1 MIKKLLIAN
10 RGEIAVRVIRAAK
23 ELGIKTVAIY
33 SEVDKDCLHTILADE
48 KICIGPGPA
57 TESYLSIPN
66 IISACEATGADAIHP
81 GYGFLSENTYF
92 AEVCEACNITFVG
105 PSKESI
111 EKMGDKIEAKRIA
124 KKAGVPVVPGIEEEI
139 KDPDD
144 PELIKEV
151 KKIGFPV
158 IIKAALGG
166 GGKGM
171 RIVNSEESLKIALLT
186 AMEESKKAFGSDKV
200 YIEKYIEEPKHI
212 EIQILADKKGNIVY
226 FPERDCSIQR
236 RHQKLI
242 EESPCPMID
251 EKLRKKI
258 GRAAAKL
265 AEEINYYSAGTVEF
279 IMDKKGNFY
288 FMEMNTRIQVEH
300 PVTEL
305 VSVVKGK
312 RGLDLVKEQILIAS
326 GEKIKFS
333 SEDIAIGGHSIECRI
348 NAEDPDKDF
357 LPSPGKIENLILPG
371 GNGVRID
378 THIYSGYTIP
388 TFYDSLIAKLIV
400 IGSNRQEAIRKM
412 LRALDEFKISGI
424 KTTIPFH
431 KKVLQTQA
439 FMEGD
444 VYTNFLQ
451 KYIYEQI

>member
-10 RGEIAVRVIRAAK
+10 RGEIAVRIIRTCK

-33 SEVDKDCLHTILADE
+33 SEADKDCLHTILADE
-48 KICIGPGPA
+48 KICIGPGPS

-66 IISACEATGADAIHP
+66 IISACEATGADAVHP
-81 GYGFLSENTYF
+81 GYGFLAENAHF
-92 AEVCEACNITFVG
+92 AEVCELCNLVFVG

-111 EKMGDKIEAKRIA
+111 EKMGDKIEAKKIA
-124 KKAGVPVVPGIEEEI
+124 KKAGVPIVPGIEEEI

-144 PELIKEV
+144 PQLLKEIR
-151 KKIGFPV
+151 KIGYPV

-171 RIVNSEESLKIALLT
+171 RIVNSEESLKISLLT

-212 EIQILADKKGNIVY
+212 EIQILADKKGNVVY
-226 FPERDCSIQR
+226 FPERDCSVQR

-242 EESPCPMID
+242 EESPCMMVD
-251 EKLRKKI
+251 ESLRKRL
-258 GRAAAKL
+258 GRAAVKL
-265 AEEINYYSAGTVEF
+265 VEEIGYYSAGTVEF

-300 PVTEL
+300 PVTEC
-305 VSVVKGK
+305 VSLIK
-312 RGLDLVKEQILIAS
+312 RKRSLDLIKEQILIAS
-326 GEKIKFS
+326 GEKLSFS
-333 SEDIAIGGHSIECRI
+333 SDDVSIAGHSIECRI

-357 LPSPGKIENLILPG
+357 LPSPGKIEKLILPG
-371 GNGVRID
+371 GNGVRVD
-378 THIYSGYTIP
+378 THIYQGYTIP
-388 TFYDSLIAKLIV
+388 TFYDSMIAKLIV
-400 IGSNRQEAIRKM
+400 FSSTRQQAIKKM

-431 KKVLQTQA
+431 KRVLETQA
-439 FMEGD
+439 FIDGD
-444 VYTNFLQ
+444 VSTNFLQ